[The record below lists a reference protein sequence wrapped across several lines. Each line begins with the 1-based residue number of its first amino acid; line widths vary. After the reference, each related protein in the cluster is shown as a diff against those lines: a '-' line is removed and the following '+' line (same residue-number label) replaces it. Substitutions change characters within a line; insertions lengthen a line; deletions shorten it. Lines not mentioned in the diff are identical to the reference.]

1 MPSVQIKDVP
11 DDVHTE
17 LRRRA
22 AKAGKSLQ
30 EYLLGRL
37 TEDARTPSLADVLDR
52 VSQRRGGRFS
62 VEDAASAVRAERDA
76 R

>member
-11 DDVHTE
+11 ADVHAE

-22 AKAGKSLQ
+22 ARAGKSLQ

-37 TEDARTPSLADVLDR
+37 TEEARTPSLEELFGQVEEHH
-52 VSQRRGGRFS
+52 GGNFTPG
-62 VEDAASAVRAERDA
+62 DAVDAIHAERA
-76 R
+76 SR

>member
-11 DDVHTE
+11 ADVHTE

-30 EYLLGRL
+30 VYLLGRL
-37 TEDARTPSLADVLDR
+37 TEEARTPSLEELFDR
-52 VSQRRGGRFS
+52 VERHRGGRFTAR
-62 VEDAASAVRAERDA
+62 DAVDAIAAERSS